1 MANVVLAIGSR
12 CLGKPPVGF
21 KLGGINGLVAM
32 VMARFPRLFY
42 MGFNG
47 RAKSGSSAPAEN
59 RISVWLL
66 IEFWAMSEAGGKRAD
81 GGTRCMCDSRSQTS
95 TRRRA
100 PMLKNLCQTLNYHL
114 YYQKAFQVA
123 TQTAAAAVA
132 SLIPRDQLRSL
143 PDSHLISPPTD
154 TGKAHIPGV
163 LQPTADSGSPLVAHL
178 CPRMAPVAVTFRE
191 KRSRQM
197 GPSGRS

>member
-1 MANVVLAIGSR
+1 MANIVLVIGSR

-21 KLGGINGLVAM
+21 KLGGMNGLVAM

-59 RISVWLL
+59 RISDSLL
-66 IEFWAMSEAGGKRAD
+66 IEFWTISKAGEKSTD
-81 GGTRCMCDSRSQTS
+81 GGTRCMCGSRSHTS

-100 PMLKNLCQTLNYHL
+100 PMLKNLCQTLNDHL
-114 YYQKAFQVA
+114 YYQKGFLVA
-123 TQTAAAAVA
+123 RQTVAAAVT

-143 PDSHLISPPTD
+143 PDSHLITPDSPPTD
-154 TGKAHIPGV
+154 TGKSSHSPGCSN
-163 LQPTADSGSPLVAHL
+163 PPPSRG
-178 CPRMAPVAVTFRE
+178 PRWPCIFV
-191 KRSRQM
+191 Q
-197 GPSGRS
+197 GWPQ